1 MCDVSGSVD
10 TPKGNGSIVKE
21 LGQRFFRQEN
31 AVLIVVLA
39 VLTAAVAGITGGK
52 SIQPANVSNVLL
64 QSSIRGIA
72 SIGQAFV
79 ILTAGIDLSV
89 GGIGVSAAL
98 MGTTLM
104 TPDMSLNPIDRVL
117 PLPVGI
123 LVMMVVGLGW
133 GALNGTL
140 VSRTAVPALIV
151 TLGMWQIT
159 QGVAFKT
166 CHGYTV
172 FELPSGLAWFGQGNV
187 AGVPVPV
194 MIFIA
199 VAIIAYLFLRYTIYG
214 RSVYATGGNRVS
226 AWLSGINVRGILFSV
241 YAISGFLAG
250 VAAVIMT
257 GRVVSASMRTLEG
270 LELDSIA
277 SVVIGGVSLFGGRG
291 SVIGVVIGALII
303 GVLNNAM
310 SLMGADPATVGLVK
324 GIIIIAAVFADYTRR
339 N

>member
-1 MCDVSGSVD
+1 VQRSLRVGI
-10 TPKGNGSIVKE
+10 PKGNVSRLKG
-21 LGQRFFRQEN
+21 LGRRFLRHEN
-31 AVLIVVLA
+31 AVLVVVLA
-39 VLTAAVAGITGGK
+39 VLAGGVAGITGGK

-79 ILTAGIDLSV
+79 ILTSGIDLSV

-98 MGTTLM
+98 LGTTLM
-104 TPDMSLNPIDRVL
+104 TPDMILNPIDRVL
-117 PLPVGI
+117 PLPVGMV
-123 LVMMVVGLGW
+123 VMMAVGLGW

-159 QGVAFKT
+159 QGVAFET

-172 FELPSGLAWFGQGNV
+172 FELPAGLAWFGQGNV

-194 MIFIA
+194 IIFMVVA
-199 VAIIAYLFLRYTIYG
+199 VIAYLVLRYTVYG
-214 RSVYATGGNRVS
+214 RSVYATGGNQAS
-226 AWLSGINVRGILFSV
+226 AWLSGINVRDIFFSV

-250 VAAVIMT
+250 VAAIIMT

-277 SVVIGGVSLFGGRG
+277 AVVIGGVSLFGGRG

-310 SLMGADPATVGLVK
+310 SLMGADPATVGLAK
-324 GIIIIAAVFADYTRR
+324 GIIIIGAVFADYSRR
-339 N
+339 K